1 MNERWLVIGRIALRN
16 VRRQLRRSLL
26 TASAM
31 VLGIGLLMFVRALE
45 GGAHLMYV
53 DSATRMG
60 TGHIAMEHPDYTGS
74 QDLVDRIAAGDLERA
89 IQAVGEAAAPEE
101 LEAVFPQVN
110 MGGLAQSATSSIPVR
125 ISGVDPELEA
135 DISFFADKVLEGRY
149 LEAGDR
155 LEAIV
160 GTGVAERLRLDLG
173 SRLVLMAAGAG
184 GELESQLV
192 LVTGIFRTGVPE
204 VDRGVVQLPIATA
217 REWLELGEDATSV
230 SVILT
235 SDRHTGSIASGI
247 RERLEGAGVGAERI
261 AVRPWWEAMPDLYAG
276 LRADTV
282 QTYIML
288 VILLAIVALAV
299 VNSILMAVLN
309 RTREFGVLR
318 ALGLNRRSV
327 GGMVMVEGVIL
338 TLASGLAGML
348 LGLGLSVGV
357 FGDGVDISFLFG
369 GDLSFAGS
377 VVDPVIQPA
386 VLVSDVV
393 AILSIVIAIGLLA
406 TMYPAWHATRI
417 EPAEAMKTDE

>member
-1 MNERWLVIGRIALRN
+1 MMERWGLIARIALRN

-53 DSATRMG
+53 ETATRMG
-60 TGHIAMEHPDYTGS
+60 TGHIAMEHPDYMGS
-74 QDLVDRIAAGDLERA
+74 QDLVDRIVAGDLERVMD
-89 IQAVGEAAAPEE
+89 AVRETARPGD
-101 LEAVFPQVN
+101 LVAVFPRVN
-110 MGGLAQSATSSIPVR
+110 VGGLAQSATSSIPVR
-125 ISGVDPELEA
+125 IGGVDPALERE
-135 DISFFADKVLEGRY
+135 ISFFADKVEEGRY
-149 LEAGDR
+149 LEPGDR

-160 GTGVAERLRLDLG
+160 GFGVAERLRLEVG

-184 GELESQLV
+184 GDLESQLV

-204 VDRGVVQLPIATA
+204 VDRGVVQLPLSTA
-217 REWLELGEDATSV
+217 REWLELGGDATSV
-230 SVILT
+230 SVLLT
-235 SDRHTGSIASGI
+235 SDRRTGQVASAI
-247 RERLEGAGVGAERI
+247 RERLDAEGVPAGRL

-276 LRADTV
+276 LRADAV

-288 VILLAIVALAV
+288 IVLLAIVALAV

-309 RTREFGVLR
+309 RAREFGVLR

-338 TLASGLAGML
+338 SLASGLAGML
-348 LGLGLSVGV
+348 LGLGISLGV

-369 GDLSFAGS
+369 GELAFAGS
-377 VVDPVIQPA
+377 TVDPVIPPA
-386 VLVSDVV
+386 VLAGDVV
-393 AILSIVIAIGLLA
+393 AILTIVIAIGLLA
-406 TMYPAWHATRI
+406 TLYPAWHATRI